1 MSRIG
6 VFAIVLIGLLSF
18 CCVSVFAQ
26 TSMVAVSGKVL
37 TAQENEAVYNTTIR
51 VKGTGKVFFSDD
63 TGRFTI
69 LLPNDGKDYAVEVSK
84 VGFVTAVRRLSTVK
98 TNDLILLIEKAENL
112 IEEVVV
118 STGYQRLPKE
128 RMTGSFE
135 HVDEKL
141 YNRQIGTDVLSRLD
155 GIMPGVFFDK
165 RGGGET
171 NMIVRGVA
179 SLGGSGNTGPL
190 IVIDNFPFE
199 GDINSINPNDIE
211 SVTLLKDA
219 AAASIWGAK
228 AGNGVL
234 VLTTKKGKL
243 GERWKAG
250 LTANASFVDRPDMY
264 YQPQMSSAEFIEVEK
279 FLFDKG
285 VYNSTLNNTVSRP
298 PVTPVVEWL
307 DRHRKGEVDDATLQD
322 MLRGF
327 ESKDVRDDLS
337 KYFYRTGFNQQY
349 AFNMRGGGDRSAT
362 LFSTGFDRN
371 LSSSVGNSMRRVSL
385 NLQNTF
391 HPLPNM
397 EVALG
402 ARYATLQ
409 RVNNHVGS
417 IQMVVGRNIYP
428 YADLVDENGN
438 ALAVE
443 RDYRPSYLQ
452 GIEDAGQLLDW
463 RYRPYEEI
471 SLADNVTRSQ
481 NILFTAALKYK
492 LTNDLNA
499 DVSYQYEY
507 QPATGRQHFGPE
519 TYYTRNMINRF
530 TQINGDEVV
539 RPVPLGGIL
548 DRDYKETNAQA
559 GRGQLNYNKM
569 WTKHAISALAGM
581 ELRDAKNSGYNN
593 RLYGYD
599 DDLLVNS
606 VVNFVERFPIYDN
619 LSSPGSI
626 QYLNQEYGGVQ
637 RFVSFFA
644 NASYTHNGKYTVS
657 GSARRDASN
666 LFGVKTNDKWKPLW
680 SVGGAW
686 DVHKESFFKTD
697 VLSQLRFRTTYG
709 YSGNVA
715 TGRPAVT
722 TLEYRGRSSTGRQPY
737 AIVRNAPNPLLRWEK
752 ISTFN
757 LGLDFTFK
765 GNFLSGSIEYYR
777 KKASD
782 LLTTVNADPTTG
794 FTFFVLNSAEV
805 LNTGIDLNL
814 TGNADFGR
822 GLKWTGNILTSIN
835 KNKVL
840 KYLWEVNQATEHVGT
855 GIVISPILGES
866 AYTVVSYRWGGLDP
880 ENGDPVGILSG
891 EPSKDY
897 LKITEESTLDDLVFH
912 GSALPEYYGAFRNT
926 FDWRTLSFSAN
937 ITYKAGYFFRRETID
952 YSTLLRVNMS
962 VGHGDYNERW
972 QQPGDEQYTN
982 VPSMD
987 YPVDS
992 RRNEFYRKSEA
1003 TVERGDHIRLQDISI
1018 AYTLNRTGTKRYFKN
1033 LRATFYARN
1042 LGVIWRSN
1050 KYGLDPD
1057 VRGMPLAKSWSLGLN
1072 ANF

>member
-1 MSRIG
+1 MSRTG
-6 VFAIVLIGLLSF
+6 VFAIVLIGLLSC

-37 TAQENEAVYNTTIR
+37 AAQENEAVDNTTIK

-69 LLPNDGKDYAVEVSK
+69 MLPNDSRDYEVEISK
-84 VGFVTAVRRLSTVK
+84 VGFVTAVRRLSAVK

-179 SLGGSGNTGPL
+179 SLGLTERKPL
-190 IVIDNFPFE
+190 IVLDNFPFE

-211 SVTLLKDA
+211 SATLLKDA
-219 AAASIWGAK
+219 AAASIWGAR

-243 GERWKAG
+243 GERWTAG
-250 LTANASFVDRPDMY
+250 LTANATFVDRPNMY

-307 DRHRKGEVDDATLQD
+307 DKHRNGNVTDTQLQQ
-322 MLRGF
+322 MLSDWGTR
-327 ESKDVRDDLS
+327 DVRDDLA

-362 LFSTGFDRN
+362 LFSAGFDRN

-409 RVNNHVGS
+409 RVNNHLGS
-417 IQMVVGRNIYP
+417 IQMVVGRDIYP

-438 ALAVE
+438 ALVVE

-452 GIEDAGQLLDW
+452 GTEDAGQLLDW
-463 RYRPYEEI
+463 RYRPYEEM

-492 LTNDLNA
+492 LTNDLNV

-507 QPATGRQHFGPE
+507 QPTTGKQHFSPE

-548 DRDYKETNAQA
+548 DRDYQETNAHS
-559 GRGQLNYNKM
+559 GRGQLNYNKD
-569 WTKHAISALAGM
+569 WAKHAVSALAGM

-637 RFVSFFA
+637 RFVSFFG

-686 DVHKESFFKTD
+686 DVHKESFFKTEL
-697 VLSQLRFRTTYG
+697 LSQLRFRTTYG

-715 TGRPAVT
+715 TGYPAVT
-722 TLEYRGRSSTGRQPY
+722 TLEYRGRSSTARQPY
-737 AIVRNAPNPLLRWEK
+737 AVVRNAPNPQLRWEK

-765 GNFLSGSIEYYR
+765 GNSLSGSIEYYR

-782 LLTTVNADPTTG
+782 LLSAVDADPTTG
-794 FTFFVLNSAEV
+794 FNSLAMNSAIV
-805 LNTGIDLNL
+805 RNTGMDINL
-814 TGNADFGR
+814 IGKASLFSR
-822 GLKWTGNILTSIN
+822 VKWTGNFMISVNENTVLT
-835 KNKVL
+835 
-840 KYLWEVNQATEHVGT
+840 YLREVSRPSNHVGIGT
-855 GIVISPILGES
+855 AVSPIVGQPTYPL
-866 AYTVVSYRWGGLDP
+866 VSYRWAGLDP
-880 ENGDPVGILSG
+880 ENGDPVGIFSG

-926 FDWRTLSFSAN
+926 FDWRSFSFSAN
-937 ITYKAGYFFRRETID
+937 IMYRAGYFFRRETID
-952 YSTLLRVNMS
+952 YTTLLRVNTL

-992 RRNEFYRKSEA
+992 RRNKFYRESEA
-1003 TVERGDHIRLQDISI
+1003 TVERGDHIRLQDVSI
-1018 AYTLNRTGTKRYFKN
+1018 AYTFNRGGTKRFFKN

-1042 LGVIWRSN
+1042 LGIIWRSN

-1057 VRGMPLAKSWSLGLN
+1057 VRGVPLAKSCSLGLN